1 MRSEAAAQHAHLRR
15 SLSWGGFYGFVLVA
29 WAGIFLMSASLPG
42 GLLANVSQ
50 PGFWASLCTAA
61 SEADPIA
68 LFAMWALMSAAMMAP
83 TLVPAL
89 ATWDDMTA
97 TGAASNGG
105 FFALIA
111 GYMAVWLGFSAAGA
125 MAQGWLSSLGL
136 ISTNGA
142 SLSWWLTAALLL
154 AAGAYQFSRL
164 KEACLSKCRR
174 PLMFFMQYWKPGA
187 VAAAGMGVRLGV
199 VCMACCWALMA
210 LGFIGG
216 TMNLVWMGL
225 ATAFM
230 VLEKLPDIGRW
241 LTRPA
246 GALLIAGGVYAL
258 VRATGLV

>member
-1 MRSEAAAQHAHLRR
+1 MRSEAAAQHAHLWR
-15 SLSWGGFYGFVLVA
+15 SLSWGGFYGFVLAA

-50 PGFWASLCTAA
+50 PGFWAAICTAA
-61 SEADPIA
+61 GEANPLA

-97 TGAASNGG
+97 TGAATGSG
-105 FFALIA
+105 FVALIA

-125 MAQGWLSSLGL
+125 AAQGWLSSQGL
-136 ISTNGA
+136 VSVNGA

-174 PLMFFMQYWKPGA
+174 PLMFFMQHWKPGA
-187 VAAAGMGVRLGV
+187 LAAAGMGVRLGV

-246 GALLIAGGVYAL
+246 GAVLIAGGVYA
-258 VRATGLV
+258 VARATAIV

>member
-1 MRSEAAAQHAHLRR
+1 MRSEAATQHAHLWR
-15 SLSWGGFYGFVLVA
+15 SLSWGGFYGFVLAA
-29 WAGIFLMSASLPG
+29 WTGIFLMSASLPG

-50 PGFWASLCTAA
+50 PGLWASLCTAA
-61 SEADPIA
+61 SEANPLA

-97 TGAASNGG
+97 TGAANGTG
-105 FFALIA
+105 FAALIA

-125 MAQGWLSSLGL
+125 AAQGWLSSQGL
-136 ISTNGA
+136 VAANGA

-187 VAAAGMGVRLGV
+187 PAAFGMGARLGV

-246 GALLIAGGVYAL
+246 GVVLLAGGVYAIT
-258 VRATGLV
+258 RATGIV

>member
-1 MRSEAAAQHAHLRR
+1 MRSEAASSLALWR
-15 SLSWGGFYGFVLVA
+15 SVTWGGFYAFVLAA

-50 PGFWASLCTAA
+50 PGFWAAICTAA
-61 SEADPIA
+61 AEADPLA

-89 ATWDDMTA
+89 ATYDDMTE
-97 TGAASNGG
+97 TGAASGAG
-105 FFALIA
+105 FAALVA
-111 GYMAVWLGFSAAGA
+111 GYIAVWLGFSFAGA
-125 MAQGWLSSLGL
+125 GAQAWLSSQGYVTL
-136 ISTNGA
+136 NGA
-142 SLSWWLTAALLL
+142 SASWWLTAALLL
-154 AAGAYQFSRL
+154 AAGAYQFSSL

-174 PLMFFMQYWKPGA
+174 PLMFFMQYWKPGP
-187 VAAAGMGVRLGV
+187 VAALSMGVRLGV

-216 TMNLVWMGL
+216 TMNLIWMGA

-246 GALLIAGGVYAL
+246 GAALIAGGVYAL
-258 VRATGLV
+258 ARATLIL